1 MIHNLLQDIRFGIRA
16 LFKSKLFASAA
27 IVTLALGIGANTAV
41 FSVVN
46 AVLLAPLPF
55 QHAEELVV
63 IWKTPLTTKTEQF
76 PESIPNF
83 EDLKTQA
90 QSFEKLAA
98 IRSQQ
103 VILTDGDQPER
114 TSGAR
119 ASANFFSTLGLK
131 PILGRDFLAGEDQQ
145 GASPV
150 VIISHRLWQ
159 ERYGAQTNVIGR
171 TMTIDRKTYT
181 IVGVLPQAVYLSNP
195 EISVYVPFIYQPA
208 EINRGQAFFRVIG
221 RLKRGVSLAQARAE
235 LDTIAARLTQQYP
248 DVNTNVGYN
257 PILLRDQIVGPI
269 RTPLIVLLAAAASVL
284 LIACANIANLL
295 LARASARRGEFAI
308 RAALGASRLQIVRQ
322 IIIESVLLS
331 AIGGTLG
338 LLLALGGVPLLI
350 NISADSIPRAAEIG
364 INLRVLGFTAI
375 VSLFTAIVAGLAP
388 ALRFSTNE
396 TISALKEGRRGA
408 TGGVAHHRLLRAF
421 VVSQLAIALVLLVV
435 AGLLI
440 RSFLAL
446 NSVSPGFN
454 PKGVLTLGIGIPAA
468 SYPDIPAQAR
478 FYDRLVT
485 EIRTLSGVR
494 SAASV
499 IRLPVVGFN
508 ASTTFTIYG
517 QAVAAKDAPSV
528 DFRAVTQDY
537 FKTMEIPVLKGRDF
551 TDREI
556 KGGPDVVIINK
567 TMETRFFPNGDA
579 LGQRIQIFPEP
590 DRWREI
596 IGVSGD
602 VKLQG
607 LDADVNPAMYVPMV
621 QNIYPNALRN
631 VFLVVRT
638 DDGDPKALVPGI
650 RARLR
655 TLDKEIPISQV
666 QTMDDIVSASL
677 AQRRLSMSLL
687 VVFGV
692 LATLLAAVGIYGVM
706 AYTVA
711 QRTHEIGIRLAMGAR
726 SMDVLKMVLGDGSRL
741 ALIGVVIGLLAAFGL
756 TRIIAGLLYGVS
768 AVDPITFICIPVLL
782 ASVTLLASY
791 LPARRASR
799 VDPIIALRNN

>member
-1 MIHNLLQDIRFGIRA
+1 MIHNLLQDIRFGIRT

-27 IVTLALGIGANTAV
+27 IATLALGIGANTAV
-41 FSVVN
+41 FSAVN

-55 QHAEELVV
+55 QNAEQLVV
-63 IWKTPLTTKTEQF
+63 IWKSPLTTKTEQF

-83 EDLKTQA
+83 EDLKAQN

-114 TSGAR
+114 TGGAR
-119 ASANFFSTLGLK
+119 ASANFFSTLAVK

-159 ERYGAQTNVIGR
+159 ERYGSQSSVIGR

-181 IVGVLPQAVYLSNP
+181 IVGVLPQGVYYPNP
-195 EISVYVPFIYQPA
+195 ETSLYVPFIYQPA

-221 RLKRGVSLAQARAE
+221 RLKPGVSLAQARAE

-257 PILLRDQIVGPI
+257 PVLLRDQIVGPI

-284 LIACANIANLL
+284 LIACANLANLL

-308 RAALGASRLQIVRQ
+308 RAALGASRFQIVRQ

-331 AIGGTLG
+331 SIGGTLG

-350 NISADSIPRAAEIG
+350 SISADSIPRAAEIG

-375 VSLFTAIVAGLAP
+375 VSLCTALVAGVAP
-388 ALRFSTNE
+388 ALRFSSSE
-396 TISALKEGRRGA
+396 TIGALKEGRRGS
-408 TGGVAHHRLLRAF
+408 TGGVAHHRLLRTF

-440 RSFLAL
+440 RSFLLL

-454 PKGVLTLGIGIPAA
+454 PKGVLTLGIGVPAA
-468 SYPDIPAQAR
+468 SYPDIPSQAR

-485 EIRTLSGVR
+485 EVRTLNGVK

-537 FKTMEIPVLKGRDF
+537 FKTMEIPLLKGRDF
-551 TDREI
+551 SDREI
-556 KGGPDVVIINK
+556 KGGPDVVVINK
-567 TMETRFFPNGDA
+567 RMESQFFPNGDA

-638 DDGDPKALVPGI
+638 DGDPKALVPGI

-666 QTMDDIVSASL
+666 QTMDDLVSGSL

-687 VVFGV
+687 LVFGV

-726 SMDVLKMVLGDGSRL
+726 SGDVLKMVLGDGTRL
-741 ALIGVVIGLLAAFGL
+741 ALIGVVIGLLAAFAL

-768 AVDPITFICIPVLL
+768 AVDPLTFVCIPVLL
-782 ASVTLLASY
+782 AIVTLLASY

>member
-1 MIHNLLQDIRFGIRA
+1 MLHNLLQDIRFGIRA
-16 LFKSKLFASAA
+16 LFKSKLFAIAA

-41 FSVVN
+41 FSAVN

-55 QHAEELVV
+55 QNAEELVV
-63 IWKTPLTTKTEQF
+63 IWRTALNTKTDQF

-83 EDLKTQA
+83 EDLKAQN

-98 IRSQQ
+98 IRGQQ

-114 TSGAR
+114 TGGAR
-119 ASANFFSTLGLK
+119 ASANFFSTLQVK

-159 ERYGAQTNVIGR
+159 DRYGAETSVIGR
-171 TMTIDRKTYT
+171 TITIDRKSYT
-181 IVGVLPQAVYLSNP
+181 IVGVLPQGVYYPNP
-195 EISVYVPFIYQPA
+195 ETSLYVPFIYQPA

-221 RLKRGVSLAQARAE
+221 RLKPGVSLAQARAE

-257 PILLRDQIVGPI
+257 PVLIRDQIVGPI
-269 RTPLIVLLAAAASVL
+269 RMPLIVLLAAAASVL

-308 RAALGASRLQIVRQ
+308 RAALGATRMQVVRQ
-322 IIIESVLLS
+322 MIIESVLLS

-350 NISADSIPRAAEIG
+350 SISADNIPRAAEIG

-375 VSLFTAIVAGLAP
+375 ISLFTATVAGLAP
-388 ALRFSTNE
+388 ALRFSSNE
-396 TISALKEGRRGA
+396 TIGALREGRRGA
-408 TGGVAHHRLLRAF
+408 TGGVAHQRLLRAF
-421 VVSQLAIALVLLVV
+421 VISQLAIALVLLVV
-435 AGLLI
+435 AGLMI
-440 RSFLAL
+440 RSFRAL
-446 NSVSPGFN
+446 NNVAPGFN
-454 PKGVLTLGIGIPAA
+454 PKGVLTLGVGIPAA

-485 EIRTLSGVR
+485 EIRTLTGVK

-499 IRLPVVGFN
+499 IRLPVVGAN

-517 QAVAAKDAPSV
+517 QGTAAKDAASV
-528 DFRAVTQDY
+528 DFRPATQDY
-537 FKTMEIPVLKGRDF
+537 FKTMEIPILKGRDF

-567 TMETRFFPNGDA
+567 TMETRFFPNGEA
-579 LGQRIQIFPEP
+579 LGQRIQILPEP

-638 DDGDPKALVPGI
+638 DLDPKSLVPGI

-666 QTMDDIVSASL
+666 QTMEDAVSGSL

-687 VVFGV
+687 VVFAV
-692 LATLLAAVGIYGVM
+692 LAALLAAVGIYGVM
-706 AYTVA
+706 AYTVT
-711 QRTHEIGIRLAMGAR
+711 QRTQEIGIRLAMGAR
-726 SMDVLKMVLGDGSRL
+726 SVDVLKMVLGDGTRL
-741 ALIGVVIGLLAAFGL
+741 ALIGVFIGLLVAFAL

-768 AVDPITFICIPVLL
+768 AVDPITFVCIPVLL
-782 ASVTLLASY
+782 AIVTLLASY
-791 LPARRASR
+791 LPARRASK